1 MRRAAAFDRHFI
13 GRDPLFWPLARAAR
27 AFVQLD
33 DFPPIETLGGV
44 FDGDLPVR
52 FVPAAPRRRRRSP
65 VDVQTLY
72 DARITL
78 ERAVPTR
85 ARCWHDLMNALV
97 WGTFPNAKRALHAR
111 QHRAISERVAP
122 GARGLPPRSPELDSL
137 ALIDEGGLVVLTS
150 DPDSTEAAL
159 RTRRDGVLRS
169 YVESGAAD
177 ALVFGHAIYESL
189 ALGVTPAVVA
199 AVVLRRDGE
208 EPDVVRAADD
218 ALARAIVDGAR
229 LRSPRELTRVNV
241 NEAAPPSDRSPQSE
255 ARTEGTHLLRTAGRS
270 GGNSGTCTP
279 DDAFPAPPSF
289 SRLPSAVPRG
299 TKPARRVAW
308 NEDIG
313 SRSDP

>member
-1 MRRAAAFDRHFI
+1 
-13 GRDPLFWPLARAAR
+13 
-27 AFVQLD
+27 
-33 DFPPIETLGGV
+33 
-44 FDGDLPVR
+44 
-52 FVPAAPRRRRRSP
+52 

-159 RTRRDGVLRS
+159 RTRHDGVLRS
-169 YVESGAAD
+169 YIESGAAD

-199 AVVLRRDGE
+199 AVVLRLDSE

-218 ALARAIVDGAR
+218 ALARALVDGAR

-241 NEAAPPSDRSPQSE
+241 NEAAPPSARSAQANVGRKAHICSE
-255 ARTEGTHLLRTAGRS
+255 PPVVPGGTPGRALQTTHFPHRLRFRDS
-270 GGNSGTCTP
+270 
-279 DDAFPAPPSF
+279 PAPCRAARNPHDASH
-289 SRLPSAVPRG
+289 G
-299 TKPARRVAW
+299 TKT
-308 NEDIG
+308 
-313 SRSDP
+313 